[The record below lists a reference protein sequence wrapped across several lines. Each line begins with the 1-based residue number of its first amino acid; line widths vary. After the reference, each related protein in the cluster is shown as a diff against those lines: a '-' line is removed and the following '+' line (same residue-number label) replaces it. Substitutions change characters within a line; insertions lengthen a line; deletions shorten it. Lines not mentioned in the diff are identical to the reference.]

1 VITRSKNQFVLFCLF
16 ITSINSFAQEFYL
29 NNSGEISGI
38 YKTIPSNWTELNI
51 NESYDFLRGQGF
63 ENIKAEQDGDVKYIS
78 GTFSKQNYFLK
89 RTIRFKKKLVDAYV
103 DIIQFPQMCL
113 PCFDKESLLAVE
125 GNPYMTNKINENIL
139 NDELKDKQ
147 MKEKVIN
154 EYHKYCKKDGLY
166 SMTGNVSSD
175 LYDVKK
181 TGKSSIYKTIRT
193 CKVELQDDRIYDFTL
208 SKTVLFIEKDYLIQG
223 LNLKTFNTYDLEG
236 MINIFLSDCKLK
248 GLIVSKNVVDARFES
263 LQNGVLG
270 VSFGKDND
278 TLIKLRIDPRNWAE
292 ASAPKRWYLIYHEL
306 GHDILNLEHGNGG
319 KMMFNFADKGYSWSE
334 FWEDKSYMLNN
345 YLK

>member
-1 VITRSKNQFVLFCLF
+1 VIVITRSKNQFVLFCLF

-125 GNPYMTNKINENIL
+125 GNPYMTNKIN
-139 NDELKDKQ
+139 
-147 MKEKVIN
+147 
-154 EYHKYCKKDGLY
+154 
-166 SMTGNVSSD
+166 
-175 LYDVKK
+175 
-181 TGKSSIYKTIRT
+181 
-193 CKVELQDDRIYDFTL
+193 
-208 SKTVLFIEKDYLIQG
+208 
-223 LNLKTFNTYDLEG
+223 
-236 MINIFLSDCKLK
+236 
-248 GLIVSKNVVDARFES
+248 
-263 LQNGVLG
+263 
-270 VSFGKDND
+270 
-278 TLIKLRIDPRNWAE
+278 
-292 ASAPKRWYLIYHEL
+292 
-306 GHDILNLEHGNGG
+306 
-319 KMMFNFADKGYSWSE
+319 
-334 FWEDKSYMLNN
+334 
-345 YLK
+345 